1 MATAVSAAS
10 LSAAPVCDHFDRW
23 ISG

>member
-1 MATAVSAAS
+1 MAKAVSAS